1 MEDMEEWMSQNTD
14 HSQITLR
21 VRRRAEIAADA
32 LLLELESMSGEALPE
47 WEPGAHLDLRLPS
60 GLTRQYSLCGARE
73 DRSMYVV
80 VVLHEPHGRGGSV
93 EMHREVGVGTA
104 LGSSKPRNHFRLVD
118 ASEYVLIAG
127 GIGITPI
134 KAMVDEVRARGARWH
149 LYYGGRSREHMAF
162 ADDLVELG
170 GDNVSIV
177 PQDVDGLLDVP
188 AIIGTVSPEATVY
201 CCGPASLL
209 SAVVTACAEA
219 GVSERLHFERFVA
232 PTDGAGSATDP
243 DTAFEVELR
252 STGVTLRVPA
262 DKSLLEVVQEVRP
275 DIPFSCTEGYC
286 GSCESVVLDG
296 EPDHRGTLMTPEEH
310 DEEGTMLIC
319 VGRSKSARLVLDL

>member
-1 MEDMEEWMSQNTD
+1 MMSQNTD
-14 HSQITLR
+14 QSDITLR
-21 VRRRAEIAADA
+21 VRRRAEIAVNA
-32 LLLELESMSGEALPE
+32 LLLELESAPGNALPE
-47 WEPGAHLDLRLPS
+47 WAPGAHLDIRLPS

-73 DRSMYVV
+73 DRSTYVV
-80 VVLHEPHGRGGSV
+80 VVLREPHGRGGS
-93 EMHREVGVGTA
+93 EEIFRELGVGTEFI
-104 LGSSKPRNHFRLVD
+104 SSTPRDHFRLVD

-149 LYYGGRSREHMAF
+149 LHYGGRSREHMAF
-162 ADDLVELG
+162 VDELVDLG

-188 AIIGTVSPEATVY
+188 AIIGNLSPQTAIY
-201 CCGPASLL
+201 CCGPAPLL
-209 SAVVTACAEA
+209 DAVLTACAEA

-232 PTDGAGSATDP
+232 PTDGAGFVTDG

-252 STGVTLRVPA
+252 SSGVTLQVAA
-262 DKSLLEVVQEVRP
+262 DKTLLEVVQTVRP
-275 DIPFSCTEGYC
+275 DVPFSCTEGYC

-296 EPDHRGTLMTPEEH
+296 EPDHRGSLMTPEEH
-310 DEEGTMLIC
+310 DAERTMLIC
-319 VGRSKSARLVLDL
+319 VGRSKSQRLVLDL

>member
-1 MEDMEEWMSQNTD
+1 MSQNTNQT
-14 HSQITLR
+14 HITLR
-21 VRRRAEIAADA
+21 VRRRAEIAVNA
-32 LLLELESMSGEALPE
+32 LLLELESASGGMLPD
-47 WEPGAHLDLRLPS
+47 WPPGAHLDIHLPS

-73 DRSMYVV
+73 DRSTYVV
-80 VVLHEPHGRGGSV
+80 VVLREPHGRGGS
-93 EMHREVGVGTA
+93 EEIYREFRVGTEFI
-104 LGSSKPRNHFRLVD
+104 SSKPRDHFRLVD

-134 KAMVDEVRARGARWH
+134 KAMVDDLRARGAQWRLH
-149 LYYGGRSREHMAF
+149 YGGRSRKHMAF
-162 ADDLVELG
+162 MDELVDLG

-188 AIIGTVSPEATVY
+188 AIIGNLSPEAAIY
-201 CCGPASLL
+201 CCGPAPLL
-209 SAVVTACAEA
+209 DAVLTACAEA
-219 GVSERLHFERFVA
+219 GASERLHFERFVP
-232 PTDGAGSATDP
+232 PTDGAGFVTDG

-252 STGVTLRVPA
+252 SSGVTLQVPA
-262 DKSLLEVVQEVRP
+262 DKTLLEVVQSVIP
-275 DIPFSCTEGYC
+275 DMPFSCTEGYC

-319 VGRSKSARLVLDL
+319 VGRSKSHRLVLDL

>member
-1 MEDMEEWMSQNTD
+1 MMSQNTD
-14 HSQITLR
+14 QSHTTLR
-21 VRRRAEIAADA
+21 VRRRAEIAVNA
-32 LLLELESMSGEALPE
+32 LLLELESAPGEALPE
-47 WEPGAHLDLRLPS
+47 WPPGAHLDIHLPS

-73 DRSMYVV
+73 DRSTYVV
-80 VVLHEPHGRGGSV
+80 VVLREPHGRGGS
-93 EMHREVGVGTA
+93 EEIYRELGVGTEFI
-104 LGSSKPRNHFRLVD
+104 SSTPRDHFRLVD

-134 KAMVDEVRARGARWH
+134 KAMVDELRARGARWH
-149 LYYGGRSREHMAF
+149 LHYGGRSREHMAF
-162 ADDLVELG
+162 VDELVDHG

-188 AIIGTVSPEATVY
+188 AIIGNLSSEAAIY
-201 CCGPASLL
+201 CCGPAPLL
-209 SAVVTACAEA
+209 DAVLTACAEA
-219 GVSERLHFERFVA
+219 GASERLHFERFVP
-232 PTDGAGSATDP
+232 PTDGAEFVTDG

-252 STGVTLRVPA
+252 SSGVTLQVAA
-262 DKSLLEVVQEVRP
+262 DKTLLEVVQSVRP

-296 EPDHRGTLMTPEEH
+296 EPDHRGSLMTPEEH

-319 VGRSKSARLVLDL
+319 VGRSKSQRLVLDL